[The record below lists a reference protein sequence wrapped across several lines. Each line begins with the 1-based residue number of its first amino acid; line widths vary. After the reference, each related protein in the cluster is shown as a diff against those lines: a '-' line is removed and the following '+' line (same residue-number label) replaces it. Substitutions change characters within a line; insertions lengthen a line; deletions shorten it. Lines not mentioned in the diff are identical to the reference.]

1 MTPNSIPELLDELR
15 PTLSEIAARVG
26 VKLGLANMWREE
38 KSQPRPDKRRALV
51 LTVRAHAARLLKLA
65 DAVEREGEER
75 AAAART
81 AKRAKLL
88 IPIV

>member
-38 KSQPRPDKRRALV
+38 KSQPRPGTRAKLV
-51 LTVRAHAARLLKLA
+51 AQVRKHAARLLKLA
-65 DAVEREGEER
+65 DAVEREGKAR
-75 AAAART
+75 AAAAQR
-81 AKRAKLL
+81 R
-88 IPIV
+88 